1 VRLAPS
7 ILAGDL
13 ADLKGELAAIALS
26 GADMV
31 HFDVMD
37 GHFVPNLTFGA
48 PLIRSARAYS
58 TLPFD
63 AHLMVTEPGA
73 YMDSLAAAGV
83 AQVSFHTEAERYSP
97 RLIRRVTELGMAA
110 GIAVNPQ
117 TPLSAVAE
125 VLPLASFVLVMSVD
139 PGFAGQEFI
148 PPVWDKLDA
157 LAEWRAAQ
165 ALAFSI
171 EVDGGVT
178 LDNLARLG
186 AMGVDL
192 VVAGK
197 AFFSA
202 PDRSAFAEAV
212 HRAAP

>member
-1 VRLAPS
+1 VKLAPS
-7 ILAGDL
+7 ILAADL
-13 ADLKGELAAIALS
+13 ADLKGELASIALS

-48 PLIRSARAYS
+48 PLIRAARAHCA
-58 TLPFD
+58 LPFD
-63 AHLMVTEPGA
+63 VHLMVTDPGA
-73 YMDSLAAAGV
+73 YLDSLAEARV

-97 RLIRRVTELGMAA
+97 RLIRHVTELGMAA

-117 TPLSAVAE
+117 TPLSAVGE

-148 PPVWDKLDA
+148 STVWDKLDA
-157 LAEWRAAQ
+157 LAEWRAAE
-165 ALAFSI
+165 ALSFSI
-171 EVDGGVT
+171 AVDGGVT
-178 LDNLARLG
+178 LDNLSRL
-186 AMGVDL
+186 AAIGVDL
-192 VVAGK
+192 AVAGK
-197 AFFSA
+197 AFFTA
-202 PDRSAFAEAV
+202 PDRSAFAQAV